1 MTTGTGPASSRDI
14 LRLRG
19 LLCQGSQ
26 VGLGLGGR
34 GGVGLLALLHA
45 SGSFPD
51 AGHGFVAPGLP
62 FAAVEVLFRRDEITP
77 YAIMSP
83 KSTMSNQLFAYAEI
97 LENAV
102 QDIFRAH
109 GTGDFT

>member
-1 MTTGTGPASSRDI
+1 MTTGTVPASSRDV
-14 LRLRG
+14 LRSRG

-26 VGLGLGGR
+26 
-34 GGVGLLALLHA
+34 
-45 SGSFPD
+45 
-51 AGHGFVAPGLP
+51 
-62 FAAVEVLFRRDEITP
+62 VLFRRDEITP

-97 LENAV
+97 LEYAV
-102 QDIFRAH
+102 QDILRAH